1 MIDVGA
7 HNEIVNSINNISDRL
22 VGLKAVLRNS
32 PHRADLIAYDFY
44 AVQEQVN
51 KLSYELLKLY
61 QTRDSQ

>member
-51 KLSYELLKLY
+51 KLSYSIIKYY
-61 QTRDSQ
+61 QSRADQ

>member
-1 MIDVGA
+1 MNVDF
-7 HNEIVNSINNISDRL
+7 ESIIFAINAASDRL
-22 VGLKAVLRNS
+22 TGLKTVIRNT

-44 AVQEQVN
+44 AVQAQVN